1 MINDEIGELSEKIK
15 SKKMK
20 LLELTSRLI
29 DVDNITI
36 ENEINNAI
44 KKESEKLSQLIK
56 IKSMNIVNNENHN
69 YLKNNIGG
77 IQEQYYHD
85 KNINIKRENQH
96 LNIIFK
102 NNSSVATVKC
112 KSNDKISDLIEIYK
126 SKANIHY
133 NKEHNIYLFAGREL
147 NPNSK
152 VFQVKL
158 FNGSVINEL

>member
-77 IQEQYYHD
+77 IQS
-85 KNINIKRENQH
+85 
-96 LNIIFK
+96 NIIMI
-102 NNSSVATVKC
+102 
-112 KSNDKISDLIEIYK
+112 KILILKRRI
-126 SKANIHY
+126 SI
-133 NKEHNIYLFAGREL
+133 
-147 NPNSK
+147 
-152 VFQVKL
+152 
-158 FNGSVINEL
+158 

>member
-1 MINDEIGELSEKIK
+1 
-15 SKKMK
+15 MK

-36 ENEINNAI
+36 ENEINNTI

-85 KNINIKRENQH
+85 
-96 LNIIFK
+96 
-102 NNSSVATVKC
+102 
-112 KSNDKISDLIEIYK
+112 
-126 SKANIHY
+126 
-133 NKEHNIYLFAGREL
+133 
-147 NPNSK
+147 
-152 VFQVKL
+152 
-158 FNGSVINEL
+158 

>member
-1 MINDEIGELSEKIK
+1 
-15 SKKMK
+15 MK

-77 IQEQYYHD
+77 IQEQ
-85 KNINIKRENQH
+85 
-96 LNIIFK
+96 
-102 NNSSVATVKC
+102 
-112 KSNDKISDLIEIYK
+112 
-126 SKANIHY
+126 
-133 NKEHNIYLFAGREL
+133 
-147 NPNSK
+147 
-152 VFQVKL
+152 
-158 FNGSVINEL
+158 